1 MNIAIYLFLYFGQ
14 VIVTFPEFWNTC
26 GRLNFETFL
35 LYFAHHALDVFL
47 FWSWFFLVTRREY
60 IAHLIALLIVSIHW
74 VTNNNNCIATEY
86 MNKLCGYK
94 QDQWLSSFKNMFGL
108 REYTEYFLFIWLGIL
123 GIRDIYYIF

>member
-1 MNIAIYLFLYFGQ
+1 MNIAIYLIIYFAQ
-14 VIVTFPEFWNTC
+14 VIVTFPKFWNTC
-26 GRLNFETFL
+26 NLLNFETFL

-123 GIRDIYYIF
+123 GIRDIYYII